1 METHLIRTLKGLKKE
16 SEMKAALRAAWRE
29 WIEAEVQ
36 EGRNRNQAEEM
47 AIIFQLCKIFDMSPQ
62 QFGIQFWPGGKPI
75 GSTYKT
81 GIIMASLVLALIVER
96 LENPPAKSGTAGE
109 LLKTLPIVELHKE
122 AVPGI

>member
-36 EGRNRNQAEEM
+36 EGRNRYQAEEM
-47 AIIFQLCKIFDMSPQ
+47 AIIFQLCKIFDVSPAQ
-62 QFGIQFWPGGKPI
+62 IGIVFWPGGNAI
-75 GSTYKT
+75 GTTHKT
-81 GIIMASLVLALIVER
+81 GLIMASLTLALICER
-96 LENPPAKSGTAGE
+96 VDNPPVKFGALRD
-109 LLKTLPIVELHKE
+109 LLKTLPVPIIEE